1 MLFVPDAL
9 TARQIDV
16 LRRAR
21 DISRWYRETREEWEL
36 REAMFLCEAGLLDY
50 VGLPRLFSLTPFG
63 EAYLSAIEKS
73 REASTR
79 PGRPERSSS

>member
-1 MLFVPDAL
+1 MLCVPDAL

-50 VGLPRLFSLTPFG
+50 VGLPRLFSLTAFG
-63 EAYLSAIEKS
+63 QAYLSAIEKS
-73 REASTR
+73 REASTP
-79 PGRPERSSS
+79 PGRPERRSS

>member
-1 MLFVPDAL
+1 MPDAL

-21 DISRWYRETREEWEL
+21 DVSRWYREAHEEWEL
-36 REAMFLCEAGLLDY
+36 REAMFLCGVGLLDY

-63 EAYLSAIEKS
+63 QAYPSAIEKS
-73 REASTR
+73 REASAR